1 MPLLFRVTSF
11 FSECEMLGRWGG
23 KMEMEDFTEL
33 CFFLVAVLWMLK
45 VMWQKILSLYH
56 NTLNF
61 VRQSYHHCLEVCG
74 TI

>member
-1 MPLLFRVTSF
+1 
-11 FSECEMLGRWGG
+11 
-23 KMEMEDFTEL
+23 MEMEDFTEL